1 MRRDRFPQC
10 PGDLQ
15 KAGCISGPELKRFL
29 RNKWI
34 PGRALLPPAV
44 RAYSHRDEGHL
55 FVERVGARAT
65 LEDFVTYLLTRPRN
79 SVPEPVRALL
89 LPNGMKGDKD
99 WPGEASAAVLLKLRF
114 HLSLSAAEKFQNLI
128 LACFLAEGRSD
139 GDNQIDYATDVE
151 LYTGRA
157 CREKCAAR
165 ALQEAFPKSID
176 KQHGSADRFFY
187 KQESNTEARQRFL
200 HERVQE
206 VAWAMLACAVAYVA
220 YYISRVAVL
229 RVVQVKQRILSLSFH
244 CFAYTSLGRHVEL
257 PEAITM
263 IISHSG
269 RVEQSHIRVVAGLG
283 AAATTLQLLVTDCSI
298 ALD

>member
-99 WPGEASAAVLLKLRF
+99 WPGEASAAVLLKLRE
-114 HLSLSAAEKFQNLI
+114 HQNHSLGNTTA
-128 LACFLAEGRSD
+128 
-139 GDNQIDYATDVE
+139 DNQIDYATDVE